1 MSWRKDKVGSI
12 LDLIGN
18 TPVVPL
24 KRLAKPGGAQVYA
37 KIEYFNP
44 GGSIKDR
51 IALSMVRAAEE
62 AGKLQPGGTIVEP
75 TSGNTGVGLA
85 MVAAALGYRLI
96 LTMPETMSL
105 ERRLLLQAYGAELIL
120 TPGALGMRGAIQKA
134 EELARENPSFF
145 MPQQFE
151 NPANPKVHRETTAK
165 EILEQMDGQLDAF
178 VAGVGTGGT
187 ITGVGEILKKD
198 LANVRIVAVE
208 LSYAK

>member
-1 MSWRKDKVGSI
+1 MGREEGGDLVSWRKDKVGSI

-178 VAGVGTGGT
+178 VAGVGTGDRKS
-187 ITGVGEILKKD
+187 V
-198 LANVRIVAVE
+198 V
-208 LSYAK
+208 